1 MTIPQLWDVFDTVD
15 GNFGAEESRYLSA
28 RTGTPCMNNNAKDQT
43 TSQIPSP
50 DQEFT
55 SQSLST
61 IPFTGDFSSGL
72 GKASSKLLRQK
83 IYPRILPKGNN
94 EVVEPTSPSSTSA
107 RDIEDAESGTGDNA
121 APSKSR
127 RCTRTNGFKTQR
139 GAGRRS
145 GPLDP
150 VKKKRAL
157 AMRHLRACWSCRLLK
172 VMVSDQEY
180 LLENLRLTV
189 EIKCSEGDVCAHCIK
204 LKSTSLTPRLCIRAR
219 LEDYRGLFSPR
230 ELARRQLSPPERI
243 RFRLTKA

>member
-1 MTIPQLWDVFDTVD
+1 MNSEVVEAPYSADNCLSLYHENPERLGLVLDPSIPFTEDNCLPGLLSLVPPPMIGPQLWDVFDNVD
-15 GNFGAEESRYLSA
+15 GNFGTEESRYLSA
-28 RTGTPCMNNNAKDQT
+28 RTGTTCMNNNAKDQT

-61 IPFTGDFSSGL
+61 IPFKGDFSSGL

-150 VKKKRAL
+150 AKKKRAL
-157 AMRHLRACWSCRLLK
+157 EMRHLRACWSCRLLK
-172 VMVSDQEY
+172 VPVSVQEY
-180 LLENLRLTV
+180 
-189 EIKCSEGDVCAHCIK
+189 
-204 LKSTSLTPRLCIRAR
+204 
-219 LEDYRGLFSPR
+219 
-230 ELARRQLSPPERI
+230 
-243 RFRLTKA
+243 